1 MAPVPLYHE
10 AINLYRRLVTKP
22 TNASELIL
30 EAWGQGFMVGA
41 LIIMMC
47 ITLANMRKGVLLH
60 KLILLEVRS
69 LSHLSCTDTSCPLP
83 KSHSDTL
90 STSCSSAY
98 GTASGY
104 SLTLQSMRG
113 GCQSALSLSTPPGL
127 YTTLSPG

>member
-60 KLILLEVRS
+60 KLILLEVRF
-69 LSHLSCTDTSCPLP
+69 PL
-83 KSHSDTL
+83 TL
-90 STSCSSAY
+90 FLHRHKLSSAKI
-98 GTASGY
+98 TF
-104 SLTLQSMRG
+104 
-113 GCQSALSLSTPPGL
+113 
-127 YTTLSPG
+127 